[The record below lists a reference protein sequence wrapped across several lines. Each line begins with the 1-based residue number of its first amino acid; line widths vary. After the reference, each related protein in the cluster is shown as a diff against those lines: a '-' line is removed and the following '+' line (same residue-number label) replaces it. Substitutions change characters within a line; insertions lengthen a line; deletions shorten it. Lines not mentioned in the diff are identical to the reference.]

1 MLGALTQSAQRKP
14 AGSVPDMTALVVVS
28 TFHRTPQGCNSQ
40 TPSRLLI
47 DTCEA
52 LYSLS
57 VLYMRLSSY
66 T

>member
-28 TFHRTPQGCNSQ
+28 TFHRAPQGCNAQ

-57 VLYMRLSSY
+57 VLYMRLNSY

>member
-14 AGSVPDMTALVVVS
+14 AGSVPDMTALLVVS
-28 TFHRTPQGCNSQ
+28 TFRRAPQGCNSLP
-40 TPSRLLI
+40 PSRLLS

-52 LYSLS
+52 LYSSS
-57 VLYMRLSSY
+57 VMLMRLNSY

>member
-1 MLGALTQSAQRKP
+1 MLGALTHSAQRKP

-28 TFHRTPQGCNSQ
+28 TFHRTPQGCDSQ
-40 TPSRLLI
+40 PPSRLLI